1 MTTII
6 ISNLLDRHQS
16 YPLAGDE
23 VYNIIDPKMTGEES
37 FIMDMAGVSSVPTV
51 FLNASLGRLIDV
63 YGIANVK
70 SKIGFV
76 NIMRAQLDRIRK
88 YFDDYAEVIEK
99 R

>member
-6 ISNLLDRHQS
+6 ISSLLDKHQS
-16 YPLAGDE
+16 FPLAGEE
-23 VYNIIDPKMTGEES
+23 VYNIVTSKMTEGEA
-37 FIMDMAGVSSVPTV
+37 FIMDMARVSSVSTV

-63 YGIANVK
+63 YGIAKIK
-70 SKIGFV
+70 SIIGFI
-76 NIMRAQLDRIRK
+76 NITRAQLDRIRK

>member
-1 MTTII
+1 MTTIL
-6 ISNLLDRHQS
+6 ISNLLDKHQS

-23 VYNIIDPKMTGEES
+23 VYDIINPQMTGEES
-37 FIMDMAGVSSVPTV
+37 FIMDMTGVSSVPTV

-63 YGIANVK
+63 YGIAKVR

-76 NIMRAQLDRIRK
+76 NIMRTQLDRIRK